1 MIYKETYFEW
11 NFFREQIKTIIMYIT
26 SQMILVQTRR
36 KATILMPTK
45 IIRMIIYS
53 LQKIFST
60 RT

>member
-1 MIYKETYFEW
+1 MIYKETYFELKW
-11 NFFREQIKTIIMYIT
+11 FREQIKTIIMYIT

-36 KATILMPTK
+36 KTTILMPTK

-53 LQKIFST
+53 LQKIFSI